1 MSLPEREA
9 AVLWPTYVRP
19 QVEFVRGQGVRLWDA
34 RGREY
39 LDFLGGIAVVAAGH
53 AHPKVVEAVSAQ
65 LGTLGH
71 TSNLYFTGPQVEL
84 AERLVGHVG
93 GDAKVFLSNS
103 GAEANEA
110 AIKVARRWG
119 RANRGEQATGIVA
132 TLGGFHGRTLAT
144 LAATGKTCDAPRFQP
159 LPPGFSH
166 VPFGNVEA
174 LAAAIGP
181 DTAAV
186 LVEPIQGEA
195 GIRVPPPGYLRAV
208 REVTSRAGVLLMVDE
223 IQSGMGRTGRFF
235 AHQHDEIRPDV
246 VTMAKALGSGY
257 PIGAT
262 IARTEVAESM
272 QRGDHGTT
280 FGGNPV
286 ACTAA
291 LATLDVI
298 EPLLG
303 GHVDKVSTRLAD
315 GLGELR
321 GRLTGR
327 STWAPPSA
335 TTRRRAPGRGR
346 GAGLWFALDF
356 GPRPRRRRQA
366 ALARSAGPGRQP
378 GHRHRPAPGPAAGGH
393 RGRDRRGA
401 GPAGGGPGGG
411 RPVPL
416 KAARQQALAAL
427 LRTRQVSSQALV
439 LEHLRAQGFDAT
451 QATISRDL
459 DDLGAVK
466 VRGPDGRLVYALPE
480 PGNGHGADHDE
491 IRRMLGGS
499 LLAIIP
505 SGNLVVLRTPPGHAA
520 ALASTLDRAGITGV
534 AGTVAGDDTV
544 LVVCTERTPGR
555 AMARQLAALAVTPM
569 EPRAI
574 AEPYRGA
581 TA

>member
-1 MSLPEREA
+1 MTDLPEREA

-19 QVEFVRGQGVRLWDA
+19 QVEFVRGRGVRLWDA

-53 AHPKVVEAVSAQ
+53 AHPRVVEAVTAQ

-84 AERLVGHVG
+84 AERLVGHFG

-110 AIKVARRWG
+110 AIKVVRRWSK
-119 RANRGEQATGIVA
+119 ANRGEQATGIVA

-144 LAATGKTCDAPRFQP
+144 LAATGKPAMHAPFQP

-166 VPFGNVEA
+166 VPFGDVDA
-174 LAAAIGP
+174 MAAAIGP

-208 REVTSRAGVLLMVDE
+208 RELTSRAGVLLIVDE

-235 AHQHDEIRPDV
+235 AHQHEEIRPDV

-262 IARTEVAESM
+262 IARTEVADAM

-286 ACTAA
+286 ACAAA

-315 GLGELR
+315 GLQELR

-327 STWAPPSA
+327 STWARPSDDEPDDGL
-335 TTRRRAPGRGR
+335 PGSEVR
-346 GAGLWFALDF
+346 GAGLWFALDL
-356 GPRPRRRRQA
+356 GPEAPADARQA
-366 ALARSAGPGRQP
+366 ALAALGRGLVVNP
-378 GHRHRPAPGPAAGGH
+378 VTDTALRLAP
-393 RGRDRRGA
+393 
-401 GPAGGGPGGG
+401 
-411 RPVPL
+411 PL
-416 KAARQQALAAL
+416 VVTEDEVDEGLARLGAAL
-427 LRTRQVSSQALV
+427 
-439 LEHLRAQGFDAT
+439 E
-451 QATISRDL
+451 
-459 DDLGAVK
+459 
-466 VRGPDGRLVYALPE
+466 E
-480 PGNGHGADHDE
+480 
-491 IRRMLGGS
+491 
-499 LLAIIP
+499 
-505 SGNLVVLRTPPGHAA
+505 
-520 ALASTLDRAGITGV
+520 AG
-534 AGTVAGDDTV
+534 
-544 LVVCTERTPGR
+544 LCR
-555 AMARQLAALAVTPM
+555 
-569 EPRAI
+569 
-574 AEPYRGA
+574 
-581 TA
+581 

>member
-1 MSLPEREA
+1 MSSISEREA
-9 AVLWPTYVRP
+9 AVLWPTYLRP
-19 QVEFVRGQGVRLWDA
+19 QVEFVRGQGVRLWDT

-53 AHPKVVEAVSAQ
+53 AHPRVVDAVSAQ

-84 AERLVGHVG
+84 AERLVGLFG

-144 LAATGKTCDAPRFQP
+144 LAATGKPEMHTPFQP

-166 VPFGNVEA
+166 VPFGDVDA
-174 LAAAIGP
+174 MAAAIGP

-208 REVTSRAGVLLMVDE
+208 RELTRRAGVLLIVDE

-235 AHQHDEIRPDV
+235 AHQHEELRPDV

-262 IARTEVAESM
+262 IARTEVADAM

-315 GLGELR
+315 GLEELR

-327 STWAPPSA
+327 STWAPPSGD
-335 TTRRRAPGRGR
+335 APEEKGLPGAEVR
-346 GAGLWFALDF
+346 GAGLWFALDL
-356 GPRPRRRRQA
+356 GPEA
-366 ALARSAGPGRQP
+366 
-378 GHRHRPAPGPAAGGH
+378 PA
-393 RGRDRRGA
+393 D
-401 GPAGGGPGGG
+401 
-411 RPVPL
+411 
-416 KAARQQALAAL
+416 ARQVALAAL
-427 LRTRQVSSQALV
+427 GRGLVVNPVTGTALRLAPPLV
-439 LEHLRAQGFDAT
+439 VTEEEIDEGLR
-451 QATISRDL
+451 R
-459 DDLGAVK
+459 LGA
-466 VRGPDGRLVYALPE
+466 ALE
-480 PGNGHGADHDE
+480 E
-491 IRRMLGGS
+491 
-499 LLAIIP
+499 
-505 SGNLVVLRTPPGHAA
+505 
-520 ALASTLDRAGITGV
+520 AG
-534 AGTVAGDDTV
+534 
-544 LVVCTERTPGR
+544 LCR
-555 AMARQLAALAVTPM
+555 
-569 EPRAI
+569 
-574 AEPYRGA
+574 
-581 TA
+581 